1 MTMTRVRGG
10 WRPALL
16 SLGLVWAT
24 GQPVSAQTAA
34 AGALTAAEQ
43 TITAAGV
50 RDRIAF
56 LASDELRGRMTPS
69 PGLERAAEYIA
80 THFREMGLRPAGDGD
95 SFIQRWP
102 FRQFTM
108 NPGTVRLVIESPG
121 GIPAMAYARDFFA
134 APAARDS
141 VSGEPV
147 FLGPLD
153 RVLGD
158 FPADVA
164 DRIAVVTVGL
174 QPGSELFTAPQDAA
188 RAGARGLIFVMHPLH
203 TAPVI
208 AEVASQ
214 LAGIGF
220 EAPIPAFGIR
230 YEQAQGLFRAAGLN
244 PAMLAD
250 PAHARAVVLAGA
262 SILMSAPL
270 DRVEHAAPNIVAV
283 LPGSDPVL
291 RDEYVVLSA
300 HFDHV
305 GVGRPDATGD
315 SIYNGADDN
324 ASGTAVM
331 MEVARALAALPE
343 SERPR
348 RSVLFLAVSGEE
360 QGLFGSR
367 HFAEHPTVPAAQMVA
382 NINMDMVGR
391 NAPGELIAIGQEYTS
406 LGPLAERVA
415 SENPHL
421 RLRLMPDPD
430 PAEQAFFRSDHV
442 SFMRQDVPAIFFTTW
457 LHEDY
462 HRPSDTVEK
471 IDADKTARVAQFVF
485 RFTHAVADAQ
495 ERPRWLPGRLE
506 EVRDV
511 LRAAPF

>member
-1 MTMTRVRGG
+1 M
-10 WRPALL
+10 L

-24 GQPVSAQTAA
+24 GQPVAAQTAA
-34 AGALTAAEQ
+34 AGGLTRAEQ
-43 TITAAGV
+43 TITPASV

-69 PGLERAAEYIA
+69 PGLDLAAEYIA
-80 THFREMGLRPAGDGD
+80 AEFRDLGLRPAGDGD

-102 FRQFTM
+102 FRQFTL
-108 NPGTVRLVIESPG
+108 NPGVVRLVVESPG
-121 GIPAMAYARDFFA
+121 GFPAMAYAHDFFA
-134 APAARDS
+134 APAVQDS
-141 VSGEPV
+141 VSGTPV

-164 DRIAVVTVGL
+164 DRIAIVTVGL
-174 QPGSELFTAPQDAA
+174 QPGMELLTAPRDAA

-203 TAPVI
+203 SAPVI

-220 EAPIPAFGIR
+220 EGPIPAFGLR
-230 YEQAQGLFRAAGLN
+230 YEQAQGLFRASGLN

-250 PAHARAVVLAGA
+250 PTHARSVVLSGA

-270 DRVEHAAPNIVAV
+270 DRVEHAAPNVAAV
-283 LPGSDPVL
+283 LPGSDPGA
-291 RDEYVVLSA
+291 RDEYIVLSA

-305 GVGRPDATGD
+305 GVGQPDATGD

-343 SERPR
+343 AERPR

-367 HFAEHPTVPAAQMVA
+367 HFADHPTVPAAGIVA
-382 NINMDMVGR
+382 NVNMDMVGR
-391 NAPGELIAIGQEYTS
+391 NAPTELIAIGQEYTS

-442 SFMRQDVPAIFFTTW
+442 SFMRRDIPAIFFTTW

-471 IDADKTARVAQFVF
+471 IDAEKTARVAQFVF
-485 RFTHAVADAQ
+485 RFTHALADQQ
-495 ERPRWLPGRLE
+495 ERPQWLPGRLD
-506 EVRDV
+506 EVREV
-511 LRAAPF
+511 LEAAPF